1 MTPAVVHPPVS
12 PLDEPARDRVFG
24 LPVAAGVSWI
34 AGLLTAFTVSLVG
47 EMPLGEVILMATAG
61 WAGLCLLANR
71 AWPGDL
77 FRERWVWTLLA
88 CQAIALVA
96 YVVSDVYRGSSHRDM
111 ARGWGR
117 MIFLAIDI
125 IAFAYLFSC
134 SRRNL
139 LWYLF
144 GQALGDV
151 AAALIF
157 GPLFGDMWK
166 FGVGVPVTFAVFFL
180 ASFGG
185 RYFFILIAAG
195 MGVLH
200 FAMDFRSVGGICLL
214 IAAASTLQLLPRRLR
229 LWAVPF
235 ICAGA
240 LAAVSVVYSGM
251 QDEESRRGTRSDV
264 ARSSM
269 MQAAWEA
276 FVESPL
282 IGQGSWFN
290 KSKLYD
296 NFGLILYERAKD
308 AGIGGFGDPGTEI
321 SGVAIHSQMLVTL
334 AEGGLF
340 GATFF
345 MAFAGMLMW
354 ALWNE
359 IMVQPWDRASPVR
372 LMQLFFAFWN
382 VWLSPYSGAH
392 RVYIAAAVGLVLIL
406 RAERAEQ
413 EDAEES

>member
-214 IAAASTLQLLPRRLR
+214 AASAAVLQLLPRQLR

-240 LAAVSVVYSGM
+240 LAAVSLVYTRM
-251 QDEESRRGTRSDV
+251 QDEDSRRGTRSDV

-276 FVESPL
+276 FAGSPF

-296 NFGLILYERAKD
+296 NFAVILEQRARD
-308 AGIGGFGDPGTEI
+308 AGIGGFGGANSDV

-334 AEGGLF
+334 AEGGFF

-345 MAFAGMLMW
+345 FVYAGMLVW

-359 IMVQPWDRASPVR
+359 VLVRDWDRVFPVR
-372 LMQLFFAFWN
+372 LLQLFLAFWN

-392 RVYIAAAVGLVLIL
+392 RVYIAAAVGVIL
-406 RAERAEQ
+406 MLRSDH
-413 EDAEES
+413 EDQREEEEA